1 MLTDP
6 EELVNI
12 ADKEP
17 GVVQMLTDR
26 MNAHIAKRET
36 ATGRTNPIYTNT
48 WWHGKG
54 EEAFTS
60 SKQAYDTMYIGS
72 PKAAQK
78 LQAKDKKKLKELQTQ
93 RGAKKL

>member
-36 ATGRTNPIYTNT
+36 ATGRINPIYTNT